1 MESIK
6 YSRRLFRLDL
16 GDIDQLERTAMKI
29 QKRFAI
35 LSTAQLVYALVG
47 LRICSMRRR
56 SNQGLLTVSVIFLLA
71 GCSSAPPMAFQNYS
85 HRQTPSLNLED
96 LEKLQFYISSDVVA
110 QYQDAMGT
118 KSLLLARLTPGVAT
132 GAGANW
138 IKVSFRE
145 GGVDIPFITDL
156 NLYDGRYWI
165 ATEVEGSK
173 DLKKISELPDRFF
186 VHKGVRYKVVSG
198 ADAILLFDSETW
210 KKVVETRKATQGR
223 KVGDR

>member
-1 MESIK
+1 
-6 YSRRLFRLDL
+6 
-16 GDIDQLERTAMKI
+16 MKI
-29 QKRFAI
+29 QKRFSI
-35 LSTAQLVYALVG
+35 LSASHLVYALV
-47 LRICSMRRR
+47 RSRTCSMRRG
-56 SNQGLLTVSVIFLLA
+56 SNRRLLTVSVIFLLA
-71 GCSSAPPMAFQNYS
+71 GCSSAPPMAFQNYT

-110 QYQDAMGT
+110 QYQDAAGT

-132 GAGANW
+132 GAGPNW

-145 GGVDIPFITDL
+145 GGVDIPFITDP

-165 ATEVEGSK
+165 ATEVDGSK

-198 ADAILLFDSETW
+198 ADAILLFDWESW
-210 KKVVETRKATQGR
+210 KTVVETRKATQGR
-223 KVGDR
+223 RVGDSR

>member
-1 MESIK
+1 
-6 YSRRLFRLDL
+6 
-16 GDIDQLERTAMKI
+16 MKI
-29 QKRFAI
+29 QKGFAM
-35 LSTAQLVYALVG
+35 LSTAQLVYAFV
-47 LRICSMRRR
+47 RSRTCSISRR
-56 SNQGLLTVSVIFLLA
+56 SNRGLLTVSVIFLLA
-71 GCSSAPPMAFQNYS
+71 GCSSSPPMAFQNYS
-85 HRQTPSLNLED
+85 HRQTPSLDLED

-110 QYQDAMGT
+110 QYQDAAGT

-132 GAGANW
+132 GAGPNW
-138 IKVSFRE
+138 IKVSFRD
-145 GGVDIPFITDL
+145 GGVDIPFITDP

-186 VHKGVRYKVVSG
+186 VHNGIRYKVVSG

-223 KVGDR
+223 RVGDR